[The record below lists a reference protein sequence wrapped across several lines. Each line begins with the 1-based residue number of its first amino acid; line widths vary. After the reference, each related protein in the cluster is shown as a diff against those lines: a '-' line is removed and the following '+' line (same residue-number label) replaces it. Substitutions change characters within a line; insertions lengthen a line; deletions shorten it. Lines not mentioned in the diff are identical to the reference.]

1 MVGECQA
8 DRGSRADETD
18 IYVFQTFDIE
28 YILLWLQVALKRI
41 PDVLLNSE
49 NAKRVLREVCILRR
63 LQHPHI
69 IGLKDVFLKPSSTGR
84 YILDLYLALE
94 FCDQGDLYHMRG
106 QLSECEVRAI
116 MLQLL
121 TAVQYLHRNGVW
133 HRDIKSAN
141 ILMTYTNGVRH
152 VKLADL
158 GSARSTLLEK
168 QLQQGAAG
176 AERHAG
182 GSRGSSR
189 WQQLQHSCDGSSGQ
203 VQQQQERHL
212 EHVRQDSM
220 SLQGS
225 HDLAQQQ
232 QGGSSKADEQ
242 GRHGSSGSG
251 RLRPDGQPVHHSDS
265 FCAEGGNASA
275 SEIYARPVAGG
286 GGGFKAPLTRMVC
299 TPCYRAPEVV
309 MSRGGYT
316 EAIDMWGCG
325 CVFGELL
332 QRVAWLGKA
341 TTPQLQVGP
350 VFAIHGMPVT
360 PVEGEH
366 YAGPGSSVT
375 RTELSA
381 LFAVIGTPSWRCI
394 EGVDNPAWRRY
405 LAKMPP
411 RAPSL
416 FRGFGSAGEVAD
428 LLPAMTINGA
438 AALAAAAQDAGQQL
452 ADTDMESDEYKSGAP
467 AVAGM
472 RPVSI
477 LKRARSISGESLTRA
492 AIIAAAGEVA
502 AANATAAVSA
512 ANAAAGAAHSSDE
525 PCVFAAAG
533 AAAAA
538 DDDEMEVDAKLPLM
552 PAACSSPSSSRT
564 LPPLP
569 PSLHATAATSCAA
582 CAAGGSPARPAGAG
596 DAVLAVQG
604 SFAVTRSGQHYYELD
619 DPAAAL
625 AALEHDMAALMMS
638 LDMPADVAPGGPTPQ
653 APQPLRELLER
664 EVADH
669 KAHLERRRAT
679 APLSHTD
686 SPGARSPVKPM
697 SPLLLGAT
705 AKRMGPGGLAGVGS
719 NGSIVRQWQHLQPDP
734 GASVDAS
741 KIGMQRV
748 PHHADAEQA
757 RLEPEQHL
765 RAGRHGE
772 WMQDTLQAGTRR
784 GDVWGVSLVPSGYS
798 EEAHPELANIIR
810 SQHKR

>member
-1 MVGECQA
+1 MAQHPIQA
-8 DRGSRADETD
+8 DKHQPGIYYVDGQQWSVGTRYTLLKQLGSGSFSSVVSAKDNDTQE
-18 IYVFQTFDIE
+18 
-28 YILLWLQVALKRI
+28 LVALKRI

-63 LQHPHI
+63 LEHPHI

-84 YILDLYLALE
+84 YMYRKGALVPTSLDLYLALE

-106 QLSECEVRAI
+106 QLSESEVRAI

-158 GSARSTLLEK
+158 GSA
-168 QLQQGAAG
+168 
-176 AERHAG
+176 
-182 GSRGSSR
+182 
-189 WQQLQHSCDGSSGQ
+189 
-203 VQQQQERHL
+203 
-212 EHVRQDSM
+212 
-220 SLQGS
+220 
-225 HDLAQQQ
+225 
-232 QGGSSKADEQ
+232 
-242 GRHGSSGSG
+242 
-251 RLRPDGQPVHHSDS
+251 SDS
-265 FCAEGGNASA
+265 FCAEAGNASP

-316 EAIDMWGCG
+316 KAIDMWGCG
-325 CVFGELL
+325 CVLGELL
-332 QRVAWLGKA
+332 QRVAWIGKA

-366 YAGPGSSVT
+366 FAGPGNSVT

-405 LAKMPP
+405 LRKMPP

-416 FRGFGSAGEVAD
+416 FRRFGSAGEVAVDLLARLLSFDPARRCSCEEAMAHEYFED
-428 LLPAMTINGA
+428 LLPAMTASGA
-438 AALAAAAQDAGQQL
+438 AAVAAAAAAADAAQQL
-452 ADTDMESDEYKSGAP
+452 LDASMDCDDSKPRPPAAAD
-467 AVAGM
+467 M

-477 LKRARSISGESLTRA
+477 LKRARSVSGDSPMGS
-492 AIIAAAGEVA
+492 AITAAAGE
-502 AANATAAVSA
+502 
-512 ANAAAGAAHSSDE
+512 
-525 PCVFAAAG
+525 
-533 AAAAA
+533 
-538 DDDEMEVDAKLPLM
+538 
-552 PAACSSPSSSRT
+552 
-564 LPPLP
+564 
-569 PSLHATAATSCAA
+569 
-582 CAAGGSPARPAGAG
+582 
-596 DAVLAVQG
+596 G

-638 LDMPADVAPGGPTPQ
+638 LDKPADVAPGGPTPQ

-669 KAHLERRRAT
+669 KGHLERRRA
-679 APLSHTD
+679 AAAASYSD
-686 SPGARSPVKPM
+686 SPGSRSPVKPM
-697 SPLLLGAT
+697 SPLLLGAS
-705 AKRMGPGGLAGVGS
+705 AKRIGPGGLTGVGS
-719 NGSIVRQWQHLQPDP
+719 NGSIARQWQHLQPDP
-734 GASVDAS
+734 GPSVDAS

-772 WMQDTLQAGTRR
+772 WMPDTLQAGTRR

-798 EEAHPELANIIR
+798 EEAHPELAAIIR